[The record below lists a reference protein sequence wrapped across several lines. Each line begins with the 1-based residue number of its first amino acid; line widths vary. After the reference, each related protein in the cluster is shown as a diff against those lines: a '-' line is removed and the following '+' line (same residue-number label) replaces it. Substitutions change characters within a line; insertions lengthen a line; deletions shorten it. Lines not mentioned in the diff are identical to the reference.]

1 MRSPL
6 IALLLPL
13 AAASAADPATSA
25 TNAGGVQI
33 FEALT
38 TPGNLCISPFSIQ
51 SALAMT
57 YAGAAGSTREQMA
70 SALVFPS
77 DASELAKGFQSLNQA
92 LQASAKRA
100 GEDTSL
106 NIANR
111 LFGAKG
117 FAFRPAFLDV
127 CTNSFGAPLEPVDF
141 RASPATAVVL
151 INTWVE
157 QQTQKRIQNLIPA
170 NGITR
175 DTTLVLVNA
184 LYLKA
189 PWREEFSKAPDLD
202 FRVGPDK
209 TSSVPAITKTDSF
222 GYKKAGGFTVVGIP
236 FRGGQFQFVLLLPD
250 APASR
255 LTADLL
261 AQCANLPRRSVALTL
276 PKFRLE
282 PPTLPLGET
291 LQGLGMLA
299 AFDIPE
305 RSADFDGIA
314 PRRPDDYL
322 YISNVFHKTFFALDE
337 KGIEAAAA
345 TAVVIMLA
353 MSLPIHEDPLEVRA
367 DRPFLFAVQHVPT
380 GACLFLGRLSDPR

>member
-1 MRSPL
+1 ML
-6 IALLLPL
+6 FPL
-13 AAASAADPATSA
+13 ATAWAADPATVA
-25 TNAGGVQI
+25 TNAGGLQI
-33 FEALT
+33 FEAIRA
-38 TPGNLCISPFSIQ
+38 PGNLCISPFSIQ

-70 SALVFPS
+70 SALGFPD
-77 DASELAKGFQSLNQA
+77 DATGLAKDFQSLNQA
-92 LQASAKRA
+92 LEESAKR
-100 GEDTSL
+100 GGGDTSL

-117 FAFRPAFLDV
+117 FAFRSAFLDL
-127 CTNSFGAPLEPVDF
+127 CSTAFGAPLEPVDF
-141 RASPATAVVL
+141 RANPGAAVDR
-151 INTWVE
+151 INAWVE
-157 QQTQKRIQNLIPA
+157 KQTQDRIQNLIPA

-189 PWREEFSKAPDLD
+189 PWPEEFSKAPDMG
-202 FRVGPDK
+202 FQVAGGQKPA
-209 TSSVPAITKTDSF
+209 VPAIARTDSF
-222 GYKKAGGFTVVGIP
+222 GYKKAGGFTVVGVP
-236 FRGGQFQFVLLLPD
+236 FRGGQFQFVLFLPD
-250 APASR
+250 SPSAR

-261 AQCANLPRRSVALTL
+261 AECANLPRQSVALTL

-291 LQGLGMLA
+291 LQGLGMMA

-305 RSADFDGIA
+305 KSADFDGIA

-345 TAVVIMLA
+345 TAVVM
-353 MSLPIHEDPLEVRA
+353 MRMGSLPAQEDPIEVRA
-367 DRPFLFAVQHVPT
+367 DRPFIFSVQHVPT

>member
-1 MRSPL
+1 MKSPL
-6 IALLLPL
+6 MALMLPL
-13 AAASAADPATSA
+13 AAAWAADPATLA
-25 TNAGGVQI
+25 TNAGGVRI

-77 DASELAKGFQSLNQA
+77 DAGELAKGFQALNQA
-92 LQASAKRA
+92 LQESAKRG

-117 FAFRPAFLDV
+117 FAFRPAFLGLTADA
-127 CTNSFGAPLEPVDF
+127 FGAPLEPVDF
-141 RASPATAVVL
+141 RASPAAAVAL
-151 INTWVE
+151 INAWVE
-157 QQTQKRIQNLIPA
+157 QQTQKRIQNLIPG
-170 NGITR
+170 NGITK

-189 PWREEFSKAPDLD
+189 PWQEEFSKAPDLE

-209 TSSVPAITKTDSF
+209 NPSVPAITRTDSF
-222 GYKKAGGFTVVGIP
+222 GYKKAGGFTVVGVP
-236 FRGGQFQFVLLLPD
+236 FRGGQFQFVLFLPEG
-250 APASR
+250 PASR
-255 LTADLL
+255 LTPDLL
-261 AQCANLPRRSVALTL
+261 AGSASLPRRSVALTL

-282 PPTLPLGET
+282 PPTLPLGEA

-345 TAVVIMLA
+345 TAVVMMRA
-353 MSLPIHEDPLEVRA
+353 MSLPIHEDPVEVRA
-367 DRPFLFAVQHVPT
+367 DRPFTFAVQHVPT
-380 GACLFLGRLSDPR
+380 GACLFLGRVSDPR